1 MKLEDTELNNI
12 KELNKRFN
20 NLKVSL
26 GDAELQKLKIV
37 EEIQSIKQRFQFME
51 SELIQKYGKDS
62 VIDLKTGEVKK
73 KKKMPKISNTN
84 LTRT

>member
-73 KKKMPKISNTN
+73 KEENA
-84 LTRT
+84 

>member
-1 MKLEDTELNNI
+1 MKLKDTELNNI

-37 EEIQSIKQRFQFME
+37 EEIQSIKQRFQFVE
-51 SELIQKYGKDS
+51 SELIKKYGKDS

-73 KKKMPKISNTN
+73 KEENA
-84 LTRT
+84 

>member
-1 MKLEDTELNNI
+1 MKLEQLELNNI

-26 GDAELQKLKIV
+26 GDAELQKLKII
-37 EEIQSIKQRFQFME
+37 EEIQSIKQNFQFME
-51 SELIQKYGKDS
+51 SELIKKYGKDS

-73 KKKMPKISNTN
+73 KEENG
-84 LTRT
+84 

>member
-1 MKLEDTELNNI
+1 MKLKDTELNNI

-37 EEIQSIKQRFQFME
+37 EEIQSIKQRFQF
-51 SELIQKYGKDS
+51 
-62 VIDLKTGEVKK
+62 V
-73 KKKMPKISNTN
+73 
-84 LTRT
+84 